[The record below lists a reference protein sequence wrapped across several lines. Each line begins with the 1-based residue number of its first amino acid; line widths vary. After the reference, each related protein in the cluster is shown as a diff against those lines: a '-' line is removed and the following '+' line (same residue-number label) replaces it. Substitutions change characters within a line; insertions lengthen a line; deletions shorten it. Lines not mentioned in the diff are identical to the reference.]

1 MAQKAAKTLAV
12 RNTSRLKQT
21 HLITL
26 AMHAIF
32 LFLRLTLRSSL
43 SLKRYVLLSAPGL
56 LIEFY
61 LEKLARPSYNPD
73 GSLRRAGEDLDAPGL
88 TEFMW
93 DIVYWTWINLILVMV
108 LGNRA
113 WWLYLVIPAY
123 AIYAAVTTA
132 TGIKSSFAGLAG
144 GGGEPSAASQ
154 GQGQSKRQQKMEKRG
169 GAQRVAYR

>member
-1 MAQKAAKTLAV
+1 
-12 RNTSRLKQT
+12 
-21 HLITL
+21 
-26 AMHAIF
+26 MHAVF
-32 LFLRLTLRSSL
+32 LFLRFTLRSSL
-43 SLKRYVLLSAPGL
+43 SLKRYVLLSAPAL

-93 DIVYWTWINLILVMV
+93 DIVYWTWINLIFVV
-108 LGNRA
+108 ILGNRA

-123 AIYAAVTTA
+123 AVYAAVTTA
-132 TGIKSSFAGLAG
+132 SGLKSSFAGLAG
-144 GGGEPSAASQ
+144 GGGEPTSQ
-154 GQGQSKRQQKMEKRG
+154 NQSKRQQKMEKRG